1 MSSNNLDPYQTL
13 KSILQ
18 VTSAYSG
25 KEYLKVICEEL
36 KLLFD
41 AQLVFITEALDSNPT
56 TKVKIL
62 YSTTDDCS
70 GEFFLEGTPCK
81 LVYNNKIIQITK
93 GVNIDFEQEKDT
105 LFESFY
111 GIPINNKEGLCIG
124 HIAILSHKAREFSKE
139 VEDIAQIF
147 SRRIETEYERVI
159 LEKDKEIRLNKLLE
173 FSEID
178 SLTNLYN
185 RRFFSQ
191 KCEEVFN
198 QSKRNF
204 NKASIIFLDLDS
216 FKTINDNYGH
226 SVGDYVLKEVS
237 RIFKLVCRKDIDFI
251 SRIGGE
257 EFGIISLNSHIQNAV
272 QLAQRIMKET
282 NNFFKNQEY
291 KVTYSIG
298 IEEFNP
304 TYNSW
309 EDVYNLADKKMYEA
323 KSTGKNKI
331 IF

>member
-1 MSSNNLDPYQTL
+1 MSNNNLDPYQTL

-18 VTSAYSG
+18 VTSAYIG
-25 KEYLKVICEEL
+25 KDYLKVICDEL

-41 AQLVFITEALDSNPT
+41 AQLVFITEAIDSNPT

-62 YSTTDDCS
+62 YSTSNDFS
-70 GEFFLEGTPCK
+70 GDFFLEGTPCK

-93 GVNIDFEQEKDT
+93 AVNINFEQEKDT

-124 HIAILSHKAREFSKE
+124 HIAILSYKRREFSKE
-139 VEDIAQIF
+139 VEEIAQIF
-147 SRRIETEYERVI
+147 SRRIEIEYARI
-159 LEKDKEIRLNKLLE
+159 LEEKEKEKTLNKLLE

-204 NKASIIFLDLDS
+204 NKSSIIFLDLDS
-216 FKTINDNYGH
+216 FKTINDKHGH
-226 SVGDYVLKEVS
+226 STGDYVLKEVS
-237 RIFKLVCRKDIDFI
+237 KIFKSVCRKDIDFV

-257 EFGIISLNSHIQNAV
+257 EFVIISLNLDAQKAV
-272 QLAQRIMKET
+272 LLAKRIMEET
-282 NNFFKNQEY
+282 SNFFKNEEY

-304 TYNSW
+304 KYNSW

-331 IF
+331 VS

>member
-1 MSSNNLDPYQTL
+1 MSNNNLDPYQTL

-18 VTSAYSG
+18 VTSAYIG
-25 KEYLKVICEEL
+25 KDYLKVICDEL

-41 AQLVFITEALDSNPT
+41 AQLVFITEAIDSNPT

-62 YSTTDDCS
+62 YSTSNDFS
-70 GEFFLEGTPCK
+70 GDFFLEGTPCK

-93 GVNIDFEQEKDT
+93 AVNINFEQEKDT

-124 HIAILSHKAREFSKE
+124 HIAILSYKRREFSKE
-139 VEDIAQIF
+139 VEEIAQIF
-147 SRRIETEYERVI
+147 SRRIEIEYARI
-159 LEKDKEIRLNKLLE
+159 LEEKEKEKTLNKLLE

-204 NKASIIFLDLDS
+204 NKSSIIFLDLDS
-216 FKTINDNYGH
+216 FKTINDKHGH
-226 SVGDYVLKEVS
+226 STGDYVLKEVS
-237 RIFKLVCRKDIDFI
+237 KIFKSVCRKDIDFV

-257 EFGIISLNSHIQNAV
+257 EFVIISLNLDAQKAV
-272 QLAQRIMKET
+272 LLAKRIMEET
-282 NNFFKNQEY
+282 SKFFKNEEY

-304 TYNSW
+304 KYNSW

-331 IF
+331 VS

>member
-1 MSSNNLDPYQTL
+1 MSTQNLDPYQTL

-18 VTSAYSG
+18 VTSPCIG
-25 KEYLKVICEEL
+25 KEYLKVICDEL
-36 KLLFD
+36 KILFD
-41 AQLVFITEALDSNPT
+41 AELVFITEAIDLNPT
-56 TKVKIL
+56 TKVRIQ
-62 YSTTDDCS
+62 YSTSPECS
-70 GEFFLEGTPCK
+70 GDFFLEGAPCK
-81 LVYNNKIIQITK
+81 LVFNNEIVQITEA
-93 GVNIDFEQEKDT
+93 VNINFEQEKDT

-111 GIPINNKEGLCIG
+111 GMPINDKEGLCIG

-139 VEDIAQIF
+139 VEEIAQVF
-147 SRRIETEYERVI
+147 LQRIETEYERNI
-159 LEKDKEIRLNKLLE
+159 TENENEKVLSKLLE

-204 NKASIIFLDLDS
+204 NKASIIFLDLDN
-216 FKTINDNYGH
+216 FKTINDKHGH
-226 SVGDYVLKEVS
+226 SVGDCVLKDVS
-237 RIFKLVCRKDIDFI
+237 KIFKSICRKDIDFI

-257 EFGIISLNSHIQNAV
+257 EFGIISLNSHIENAE
-272 QLAQRIMKET
+272 QLAKRIMTET
-282 NNFFKNQEY
+282 NNFFKDQEY

-298 IEEFNP
+298 IEEFDSS
-304 TYNSW
+304 YNSW

-331 IF
+331 IT